1 MYAGPGSRRVGR
13 EVRWLSPE
21 PLESCSGKLQVVVR
35 RGRSEGYVHDPAAA
49 GLDARRRA
57 RGRPAARPERNSPTP
72 GKPGTTAPT
81 CELTRMVMEGLEAAG
96 EIDLVSLDPVEPV
109 HERMSL
115 RRPPGSKQLLAG
127 HTEGTDE
134 TGERVFVGKDP
145 GQTATGAPPGTVTPA
160 RRASACWVRSPPRAA
175 RPGAGRTPR
184 TGPPRPRH
192 CPAWTLRRR
201 RHVAPNILRTSRR
214 TRGPD
219 RGKRVRR
226 RVAQTRSRSGLGC
239 TGVPSAGR
247 PYRSRKAGVEG
258 SNPSVGFGRYAGVL
272 EQGAAH
278 APFASASFPYSVR
291 TRAARIASSAD
302 SRSAG
307 SASSCSSK
315 RCR

>member
-1 MYAGPGSRRVGR
+1 
-13 EVRWLSPE
+13 
-21 PLESCSGKLQVVVR
+21 LQAF
-35 RGRSEGYVHDPAAA
+35 SEGE
-49 GLDARRRA
+49 RRDSNPRPPGPTTRCPHQECGSTTWKTNEGWA
-57 RGRPAARPERNSPTP
+57 TPTPNGRPPGQIRCTATPPSSTSGRPTRTAGWLQMPNASASPRGIP

-109 HERMSL
+109 HEQMSL

-134 TGERVFVGKDP
+134 TGEHVFVGKDP

-201 RHVAPNILRTSRR
+201 WHFAPNILRTSRR
-214 TRGPD
+214 TRG
-219 RGKRVRR
+219 
-226 RVAQTRSRSGLGC
+226 SR
-239 TGVPSAGR
+239 
-247 PYRSRKAGVEG
+247 
-258 SNPSVGFGRYAGVL
+258 
-272 EQGAAH
+272 
-278 APFASASFPYSVR
+278 
-291 TRAARIASSAD
+291 
-302 SRSAG
+302 
-307 SASSCSSK
+307 
-315 RCR
+315 